1 MRFPAVPACCVALLA
16 GCASTPAPRPLDAA
30 GLTAVHGQTVAVT
43 TRPRPGFVVLKPTN
57 AMFGALG
64 GLAAGEAGDRIAA
77 ENGLV
82 NPADAIA
89 QALAAALHDAQDS
102 RSAGA
107 IAVTTNDAAAI
118 AAQAK
123 GKARFVVDVE
133 TRMWH
138 MAYFPADWTHYQ
150 VPYLA
155 VARLI
160 DVDTAQVVAAASCK
174 VAPDTNAG
182 APTFDELLANGA
194 ARLKASLAA
203 SGATCAAQFKRDMF
217 AMRDARPAAVAVAA
231 AAPTAAAVDAIR
243 WDGVMA
249 CGARADNGRDAAAY
263 EARFA
268 VDVQGQAVHAHRR
281 TANVEETLSG
291 EVRDARL
298 QLRGSGNRIADP
310 ARSWQLDVS
319 GAFEPG
325 ATSYVGKGSMVVGG
339 QAIRTCELRMTRA

>member
-1 MRFPAVPACCVALLA
+1 MRFHAVPACCVLLLA
-16 GCASTPAPRPLDAA
+16 GCASIPAPRPLDAA

-64 GLAAGEAGDRIAA
+64 GLAAGEAGNRIAA
-77 ENGLV
+77 ENGLA

-89 QALAAALHDAQDS
+89 QALAAALHDTQDS

-138 MAYFPADWTHYQ
+138 MAYFPTDWTHYQ

-160 DVDTAQVVAAASCK
+160 DVDTAQVVAASSCK
-174 VAPDTNAG
+174 VAPTRTRVRRPMTN
-182 APTFDELLANGA
+182 
-194 ARLKASLAA
+194 
-203 SGATCAAQFKRDMF
+203 C
-217 AMRDARPAAVAVAA
+217 
-231 AAPTAAAVDAIR
+231 
-243 WDGVMA
+243 W
-249 CGARADNGRDAAAY
+249 
-263 EARFA
+263 
-268 VDVQGQAVHAHRR
+268 R
-281 TANVEETLSG
+281 TA
-291 EVRDARL
+291 RHA
-298 QLRGSGNRIADP
+298 
-310 ARSWQLDVS
+310 
-319 GAFEPG
+319 
-325 ATSYVGKGSMVVGG
+325 
-339 QAIRTCELRMTRA
+339 